1 MATATLPPGPK
12 GYFLPGP
19 LYQFTHDPLQFII
32 RTAREYGDAAR
43 FRFIKFPVY
52 FFSRPDLIEE
62 VLVTQGAKFIKS
74 ADLREGGSV
83 LGNGLLTSEG
93 EFWRRQRRLARPAFH
108 RERITAYA
116 PVITGYADEMLQT
129 WRSGETREIR
139 AEMMRLTLKI
149 AAKTL
154 FGADLQ
160 PDTVGIIG
168 ESLAAAIR
176 QYDARVKTGFLLK
189 AKWSTP
195 GNIRARKAV
204 QRLDKILYGII
215 HHRRQTPG
223 ETDDLLSMLLSAR
236 DENGAGMNE
245 KQLRDEVMTLLLA
258 GHETTATAL
267 TWTFY
272 LLAQNPEAEAELIS
286 ELKTVLSGRMP
297 AYEDLPNMRFTDAVV
312 RESLRLYPPAWA
324 MGRQCKEDCVVGGYD
339 VPRNTTIYM
348 SQWVVQ
354 HDPRYFDKPEEFR
367 PSRWTEEFQRKLP
380 KFAYFPFG
388 GGPRV
393 CIGASFAMM
402 EATLLLAAIASRFRL
417 TLAPG
422 QRIKLWPS
430 ITLRPKLG
438 IKFTLARR

>member
-1 MATATLPPGPK
+1 MSTATLPPGPK
-12 GYFLPGP
+12 GVFLPGP
-19 LYQFTHDPLQFII
+19 LYRFTHDPLQFIA

-52 FFSRPDLIEE
+52 FFNRPDLIEE
-62 VLVTQGAKFIKS
+62 VLITQGAKFIKS

-108 RERITAYA
+108 RERIMAYA
-116 PVITGYADEMLQT
+116 PVITGHAEEMLET
-129 WRSGETREIR
+129 WKSGETREIR

-154 FGADLQ
+154 FGADLR
-160 PDTVGIIG
+160 PETVEVIG

-195 GNIRARKAV
+195 GNVRARKAV
-204 QRLDKILYGII
+204 QRLDGILYEII
-215 HHRRQTPG
+215 DHRRKARK
-223 ETDDLLSMLLSAR
+223 ETDDLLSMLLEAR
-236 DENGAGMNE
+236 DENGDGMNE

-258 GHETTATAL
+258 GHETTASAL

-272 LLAQNPEAEAELIS
+272 LLAQNPDVEKELLK
-286 ELKTVLSGRMP
+286 ELGDVLHGRMP
-297 AYEDLPNMRFTDAVV
+297 IYEDLPNLRFTDAVV

-324 MGRQCKEDCVVGGYD
+324 MGRQCAEDCVIGGYD
-339 VPRNTTIYM
+339 VPRSTTIYM
-348 SQWVVQ
+348 SQWVVH
-354 HDPRYFDKPEEFR
+354 HDARYFEQPERFR
-367 PSRWTEEFQRKLP
+367 PSRWSEEFQKKLP

-402 EATLLLAAIASRFRL
+402 EATLLLAAIVPRFRL
-417 TLAPG
+417 ALAPG
-422 QRIKLWPS
+422 QRVKLWPS
-430 ITLRPKLG
+430 ITLRPKPG
-438 IKFTLARR
+438 IQFLLTRR

>member
-19 LYQFTHDPLQFII
+19 LYRFTHDPLQFII

-52 FFSRPDLIEE
+52 FFNRPDLIEE
-62 VLVTQGAKFIKS
+62 VLTTQGAKFIKS

-108 RERITAYA
+108 RERIMAYA
-116 PVITGYADEMLQT
+116 PVITEYAEEMLRT
-129 WRSGETREIR
+129 WKSGETREIR

-154 FGADLQ
+154 FGAALQ
-160 PDTVGIIG
+160 PETVAIIG

-195 GNIRARKAV
+195 GNVRARKAV
-204 QRLDKILYGII
+204 QKLDGVLHEVIN
-215 HHRRQTPG
+215 HRRQAPCK
-223 ETDDLLSMLLSAR
+223 TDDLLSMLLEAR
-236 DENGAGMNE
+236 DENGEGMNE

-258 GHETTATAL
+258 GHETTASAL

-272 LLAQNPEAEAELIS
+272 LLAQNPDVEEELLAELRD
-286 ELKTVLSGRMP
+286 VLRGRMP
-297 AYEDLPNMRFTDAVV
+297 VYEDLAKLRFTESVV

-324 MGRQCKEDCVVGGYD
+324 MGRQCAEDCVIGGYD
-339 VPRNTTIYM
+339 VPRSTTIYM
-348 SQWVVQ
+348 SQWVVH
-354 HDPRYFDKPEEFR
+354 HDARYFEQPDEFR
-367 PSRWTEEFQRKLP
+367 PGRWAEEFHRKLP
-380 KFAYFPFG
+380 RFAYFPFG

-402 EATLLLAAIASRFRL
+402 EATLLLAGILSRFRL
-417 TLAPG
+417 ALAPG
-422 QRIKLWPS
+422 QRVKLWPS
-430 ITLRPKLG
+430 ITLRPKPG
-438 IKFTLARR
+438 IQFVLTRR